1 MNRTATAEQGLS
13 DANIRASQLSA
24 QLLDTISNFEGLVK
38 AANTAQAALIQRTRR
53 QTVGGNDATVM
64 QGVANSLQQA
74 ITEREALIR
83 DAKKAAEAVAEG
95 LQVRSPPRHLN
106 MKHMS
111 HAAAALCHAMPC
123 TIMCVGCLKSVALN
137 TLCRTKDM
145 ILLQAAG
152 NK

>member
-1 MNRTATAEQGLS
+1 
-13 DANIRASQLSA
+13 
-24 QLLDTISNFEGLVK
+24 
-38 AANTAQAALIQRTRR
+38 
-53 QTVGGNDATVM
+53 M

-95 LQVRSPPRHLN
+95 LQVRSLPRHLN
-106 MKHMS
+106 MKHMT

-123 TIMCVGCLKSVALN
+123 MIMCVGCLQSGESKV
-137 TLCRTKDM
+137 LCRTTNM